1 MLVDTRDVAEAE
13 ILLAESSTVES
24 GERFCLSSC
33 DQLFAETIGD
43 HIMELYPD
51 IDAATEVAPGPS
63 GEVVRNSPA
72 WLRAHL
78 RNDKVVEAVGMR
90 FHDFDDTLRATV
102 DSLIAVGG
110 ITPKKK

>member
-43 HIMELYPD
+43 H
-51 IDAATEVAPGPS
+51 
-63 GEVVRNSPA
+63 
-72 WLRAHL
+72 
-78 RNDKVVEAVGMR
+78 
-90 FHDFDDTLRATV
+90 
-102 DSLIAVGG
+102 
-110 ITPKKK
+110 